1 MKKHKA
7 IVNVKGTPAATLI
20 QHAQPGPQRYELK
33 YLPEYLERTPC
44 YMVCYQM
51 PPRPEAYYSEHLF
64 PFFESL
70 LPEGDNLER
79 ICRELK
85 IDEQD
90 RFSQLL
96 RLAKHDTIGDVT
108 VQETDKK

>member
-1 MKKHKA
+1 MKEEKA
-7 IVNVKGTPAATLI
+7 IVYVKGTPAAVLTRHS
-20 QHAQPGPQRYELK
+20 QAGERRFELQ

-44 YMVCYQM
+44 HTVCYQM
-51 PPRPEAYYSEHLF
+51 PPRREPYYSEHLF

-70 LPEGDNLER
+70 LPEGENLER

-96 RLAKHDTIGDVT
+96 RLARHDTIGDVT
-108 VQETDKK
+108 VREVITE

>member
-1 MKKHKA
+1 MKDQRA
-7 IVNVKGTPAATLI
+7 TIYVKGIPAAVLTR
-20 QHAQPGPQRYELK
+20 HAQAGERHYELR
-33 YLPEYLERTPC
+33 YLPEYLAHAPC
-44 YMVCYQM
+44 HMVCYQL
-51 PPRPEAYYSEHLF
+51 PPRAEAYYSEHLF

-85 IDEQD
+85 LDEHD

-96 RLAKHDTIGDVT
+96 RIARHDTIGDVT
-108 VQETDKK
+108 VREETTE